1 MDSKRQN
8 KKDKRFEFNHN
19 LIYKNTISYMNFFLL
34 IGYIGCACLCISF
47 VPQTYIQIL
56 NRNQEGVKDLSFS
69 FIGLILFASLC
80 MSVYAYHMKTY
91 PILIANTSVCLNNV
105 IILGLQV
112 YKKFYVHT
120 INANETSGIL
130 V

>member
-1 MDSKRQN
+1 
-8 KKDKRFEFNHN
+8 
-19 LIYKNTISYMNFFLL
+19 MNFFDL

-47 VPQTYIQIL
+47 VPQTYKQIL
-56 NRNQEGVKDLSFS
+56 NRKQSSYKELSFS

-80 MSVYAYHMKTY
+80 MSVYAYHMNTY
-91 PILIANTSVCLNNV
+91 PILIANTSVCLNNI

-120 INANETSGIL
+120 INANETTIIL
-130 V
+130 L